1 MVMKSG
7 GLIWHLTARILFILE
22 KRGIYKGVVLV
33 WLGCGNRVPNL
44 SLLGKKFRTE
54 MDDIIPW
61 ILLNRLEMETVSS
74 YKFL

>member
-1 MVMKSG
+1 MKSG

-33 WLGCGNRVPNL
+33 QLGWGNGVPNL
-44 SLLGKKFRTE
+44 SLLGKKFRTGI
-54 MDDIIPW
+54 DDIIPW
-61 ILLNRLEMETVSS
+61 ILLNRLEVETVGS